1 MFTLIAA
8 GWAFCVGALVGM
20 FATYDAVSSIPT
32 YDEDD
37 WRLYEAE
44 RQKRQVDALIYSCG
58 GRPPHKE
65 ETA

>member
-8 GWAFCVGALVGM
+8 GWAFCAGAVVGM
-20 FATYDAVSSIPT
+20 FATYDAVTSIPS

-44 RQKRQVDALIYSCG
+44 RQRRQVDALILSCG
-58 GRPPHKE
+58 GLPPQKE
-65 ETA
+65 EAA